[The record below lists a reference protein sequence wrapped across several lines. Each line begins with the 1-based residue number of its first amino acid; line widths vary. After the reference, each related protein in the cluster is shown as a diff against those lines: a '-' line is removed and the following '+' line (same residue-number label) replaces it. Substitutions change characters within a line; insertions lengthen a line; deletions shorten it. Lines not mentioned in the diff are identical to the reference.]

1 MFQVSLIE
9 PTARPHTQ
17 CPSTFHEP
25 ISVSLDFLCMSSI
38 SATSSRTLQFV
49 LMHMLRN
56 AVEETIHFLL
66 IIFLVIGM
74 FVSIVKAI
82 RKVVPQRVALGRFY
96 FSIHSNFILQF
107 KNLKKLRQTNTK
119 KRLPITYFQVYSL
132 FLIQLR
138 IYLLSNRALK
148 ESYFK
153 LAPPTSAPSISG
165 QALYSL
171 TLFGLTLPPQR
182 IRILEAATFPK
193 RTFRRSRI

>member
-1 MFQVSLIE
+1 MMHMFQVSLIE

-56 AVEETIHFLL
+56 AIEETIHFFL

-82 RKVVPQRVALGRFY
+82 RKVVPQRVA
-96 FSIHSNFILQF
+96 
-107 KNLKKLRQTNTK
+107 
-119 KRLPITYFQVYSL
+119 
-132 FLIQLR
+132 
-138 IYLLSNRALK
+138 
-148 ESYFK
+148 
-153 LAPPTSAPSISG
+153 
-165 QALYSL
+165 
-171 TLFGLTLPPQR
+171 
-182 IRILEAATFPK
+182 
-193 RTFRRSRI
+193 